1 MKYKIIASDFDG
13 TLLRSDR
20 TVSRRT
26 VDAIARYRSLGG
38 LFTVSTGRM
47 FGSIQRSLFQL
58 GMQDVNVPII
68 AMDGGIIQE
77 SISGKVLASYP
88 MPRLQVAEFC
98 QECEKLGCYFH
109 IYTDKLYVEKANDI
123 NRDYCAVTKIEMH
136 EVGKLSR
143 FVRENADLKILKVLI
158 ADDNAEK
165 LLDVFKDRYEGIQF
179 FMSWSTYLD
188 GAAVEAGKGNGVRK
202 LADMHGIDLSQV
214 IAIGDSMNDISM
226 VSEAGLG
233 VAMQNADDRL
243 KKHADIIAPSND
255 DDGVAYI
262 IEKAIRD
269 EL

>member
-26 VDAIARYRSLGG
+26 VEAIARYRKEGG

-47 FGSIQRSLFQL
+47 FDSIRRSLDEL

-68 AMDGGIIQE
+68 AMDGGIIRE
-77 SISGKVLASYP
+77 SVSGKVLASYP
-88 MPRLQVAEFC
+88 MPKAEVVDFC
-98 QECEKLGCYFH
+98 ERCEKIGCYFH
-109 IYTDKLYVEKANDI
+109 IYTDKLYVAKANDI
-123 NRDYCAVTKIEMH
+123 NRDYCAVTKIHMN

-143 FVRENADLKILKVLI
+143 FVRENELQVLKVLI
-158 ADDNAEK
+158 ADDNAEQ

-188 GAAVEAGKGNGVRK
+188 GASVFAGKGNGVRK
-202 LADMHGIDLSQV
+202 FAEMHGIDIKDV

-233 VAMQNADDRL
+233 VAMKNADDRL
-243 KKHADIIAPSND
+243 KKYADMIAPTND
-255 DDGVAYI
+255 EDGVAEI
-262 IEKAIRD
+262 IERAIRD